1 MCGTVMPSVH
11 STQFLDSLP
20 SKVLYSHKPLH
31 CSKLLHCY
39 IIFNP
44 LPHSQTQNN
53 FHKEGKKK
61 KFGNDAVELKTHFL
75 CKYKT
80 SLNEFCMNIWGI
92 QQLWHI
98 KAEREREENSS
109 DE

>member
-1 MCGTVMPSVH
+1 LILFLQRY
-11 STQFLDSLP
+11 STATNPFTAQNFSIATSYLILC
-20 SKVLYSHKPLH
+20 LTARHKTI
-31 CSKLLHCY
+31 S
-39 IIFNP
+39 
-44 LPHSQTQNN
+44 TRR
-53 FHKEGKKK
+53 EKKK